1 VVDFRHDGR
10 TSNAVLDVDDPVDI
24 LSIKYS
30 TEGSGASKLLVAK
43 MKVSG
48 LSLLTPPSGI
58 WRVNFSANAPYAQL
72 SPLGDYNFGISDRGD
87 QFFLRAAT
95 DAQGTK
101 TYVYGTA
108 RREHQNAGG
117 ITYTDIGAA
126 DTGSFDALTG
136 TITIKVALS
145 KLNAALPAG
154 HTPLGTGSI
163 LAGLRGSASISAQG
177 NNARSDNT
185 RGGTIFTIP

>member
-1 VVDFRHDGR
+1 MTCAPANV
-10 TSNAVLDVDDPVDI
+10 VLDVDDPVDI

-30 TEGSGASKLLVAK
+30 TEGTASNRMLVAK

-48 LSLLTPPSGI
+48 LALLTPPNGT
-58 WRVNFSANAPYAQL
+58 WRINFSANTPYAQL

-108 RREHQNAGG
+108 RREHQMAGG

-126 DTGSFDALTG
+126 DTGLFDSLTG

-145 KLNAALPAG
+145 KLNAALPSG
-154 HTPLGTGSI
+154 HTPLGTGAV
-163 LAGLRGSASISAQG
+163 LAGLRGSASIAAQG

-185 RGGTIFTIP
+185 RGGTEFVIP